1 LTKPVSKLQETAAK
15 KVKYGEPREEFASL
29 RGIIPF
35 RNVYKSNQCQ
45 LSDRIAL
52 SMERQMRQFKMK
64 PMMLLVAVLALLG
77 FGTASAQ
84 AVTLDDI
91 FQVSAETNK
100 RAQESQTRI
109 DNLSEETARLLIQYK
124 TVLKEVESL
133 RVYNTQLQRQIDNQ
147 NLKITQL
154 RDSIER
160 VTLIERQI
168 TPLMLRM
175 IDSLEAF
182 VNNDV
187 PFLLAER
194 QTRIQTLREIMDQSD
209 VTPSEKF
216 RSTFEAYQI
225 ENNYG
230 RTIEAYSGSL
240 QIPGAG
246 ERQVNFLRIGRV
258 GLYYQTLD
266 GSLSGTW
273 DKKNGGSWQELDEGY
288 RSAINEGIR
297 IASQQTAPNLIR
309 LPVGAPE

>member
-1 LTKPVSKLQETAAK
+1 
-15 KVKYGEPREEFASL
+15 
-29 RGIIPF
+29 
-35 RNVYKSNQCQ
+35 
-45 LSDRIAL
+45 
-52 SMERQMRQFKMK
+52 MRQIKMRHVT
-64 PMMLLVAVLALLG
+64 LSVAALAFIS
-77 FGTASAQ
+77 FGAVSAQ

-91 FQVSAETNK
+91 FQVSSDANK
-100 RAQESQTRI
+100 RAQESQGRI

-133 RVYNTQLQRQIDNQ
+133 RVYNRQLQRQIDNQ
-147 NLKITQL
+147 NAAITNL

-187 PFLLAER
+187 PFLLDER
-194 QTRIQTLREIMDQSD
+194 QGRIQILRETMDRSD
-209 VTPSEKF
+209 VSPSEKF

-230 RTIEAYSGSL
+230 RTIEAYSRAL

-246 ERQVNFLRIGRV
+246 ERQVNFLRIGRT

-266 GSLSGTW
+266 GSLSGVW
-273 DKKNGGSWQELDEGY
+273 DKTIGEKGGWQPLDESY
-288 RSAINEGIR
+288 RAAINEGIR
-297 IASQQTAPNLIR
+297 IAMQQIAPNLIR
-309 LPVGAPE
+309 LPIGAPE

>member
-1 LTKPVSKLQETAAK
+1 
-15 KVKYGEPREEFASL
+15 
-29 RGIIPF
+29 
-35 RNVYKSNQCQ
+35 
-45 LSDRIAL
+45 
-52 SMERQMRQFKMK
+52 MRQFKTTH
-64 PMMLLVAVLALLG
+64 LTSLIAALAFIGLG
-77 FGTASAQ
+77 SAAAQ

-91 FQVSAETNK
+91 FQVTAETNK
-100 RAQESQTRI
+100 RAQESQVRV
-109 DNLSEETARLLIQYK
+109 DNLSEETAKLLAQYK
-124 TVLKEVESL
+124 TVLKAVESL
-133 RVYNTQLQRQIDNQ
+133 RVYNRQLQRQIDNQ
-147 NLKITQL
+147 NLKISQL

-182 VNNDV
+182 VDNDV
-187 PFLLAER
+187 PFLLEER
-194 QTRIQTLREIMDQSD
+194 QGRIQTLRETMDRPD

-230 RTIEAYSGSL
+230 RTIEAYGGSIE
-240 QIPGAG
+240 IPGAG

-273 DKKNGGSWQELDEGY
+273 NDQGWKVLDESY
-288 RSAINEGIR
+288 RSAISEGIR